1 MQSLDKYLLILGLML
16 EHLLQENGGCTPRP
30 HSQQRR
36 LADPGVSEGVLQD
49 ISPGRAAE
57 LGIDI
62 AEDGYERDGEDENDI
77 PALDRLRLVSSS
89 SQPLIDEGD
98 ARHQC

>member
-1 MQSLDKYLLILGLML
+1 M
-16 EHLLQENGGCTPRP
+16 
-30 HSQQRR
+30 
-36 LADPGVSEGVLQD
+36 SEGVLQD

-62 AEDGYERDGEDENDI
+62 AENGYERDGEDDNSI

-89 SQPLIDEGD
+89 SQSLIIGTN
-98 ARHQC
+98 ASRHC

>member
-1 MQSLDKYLLILGLML
+1 M
-16 EHLLQENGGCTPRP
+16 
-30 HSQQRR
+30 
-36 LADPGVSEGVLQD
+36 QD

-62 AEDGYERDGEDENDI
+62 AEDGYERDGEDENSI

-89 SQPLIDEGD
+89 SQPLIIGTD
-98 ARHQC
+98 ARHHC